1 MQNLTLRKPA
11 ARWLVAALLAV
22 AVAAAPAAQT
32 TVPPPP
38 PPQQQTTPPPPPPVP
53 PGAPSDIIA
62 IQQAARPPQY
72 LPEIITEAQLRSHM
86 EFLASDALQGR
97 AGGTR
102 DEWIAATYVGS
113 QLRRVGVEP
122 MGDNGTYVQAIEMVV
137 EEAVT
142 PPVLTVGGK
151 AFTHGK
157 EMIVQSLGTP
167 LNVNGP
173 LIKFQRGVAVPTG
186 AIVLLPSDATA
197 ADRTAVAP
205 ASLIL
210 TAETPQIRNGW
221 EAAAARMP
229 ALPTRALK
237 LGPPSTPR
245 TTRIVLDSLTHIAIS
260 AMADAAPVSFA
271 AEVKALP
278 STFTW
283 NALGKL
289 TGSAPNADNDVLVLS
304 AHLDHIGPRPPQPGV
319 DTIFNGADDD
329 ASGTVAVLA
338 LAEALAFGKRPR
350 RTVIF
355 ALFGSEERGGYG
367 AGYFVDRPVVPL
379 SSIAADLQ
387 FEMLGRPDKA
397 VPPQNLWLT
406 GYGLSNLG
414 IELAKHGAKLVADP
428 HPDQQF
434 FTRSDNIR
442 FARRGVVAHTVSS
455 YNLHTDYHQPSDEIR
470 LIDFAHMTAAIKA
483 MLEPIRWLADSS
495 WRPEWIPGGCPAP
508 CR

>member
-1 MQNLTLRKPA
+1 
-11 ARWLVAALLAV
+11 
-22 AVAAAPAAQT
+22 
-32 TVPPPP
+32 
-38 PPQQQTTPPPPPPVP
+38 
-53 PGAPSDIIA
+53 
-62 IQQAARPPQY
+62 
-72 LPEIITEAQLRSHM
+72 
-86 EFLASDALQGR
+86 
-97 AGGTR
+97 
-102 DEWIAATYVGS
+102 
-113 QLRRVGVEP
+113 
-122 MGDNGTYVQAIEMVV
+122 MVV

-142 PPVLTVGGK
+142 PPVLTVGGRP
-151 AFTHGK
+151 FTHGK

-167 LNVNGP
+167 VNVNGP
-173 LIKFQRGVAVPTG
+173 LIKFQRGVTVPSGAV
-186 AIVLLPSDATA
+186 VLLPADATA

-205 ASLIL
+205 AALIL

-245 TTRIVLDSLTHIAIS
+245 ATRIVLDSLTHAAIS

-367 AGYFVDRPVVPL
+367 AGYFVDLPVVPL

-387 FEMLGRPDKA
+387 VRDAGPSRQGGASAEPLADRLRAFEPRHRAGQARREAGRRSAPGSAVLHAIRQHPLRAARRRCAHGVELQPAHRLSPAERRDPPDRLRA
-397 VPPQNLWLT
+397 HDRRDQGDARADSLA
-406 GYGLSNLG
+406 GGF
-414 IELAKHGAKLVADP
+414 ELAA
-428 HPDQQF
+428 
-434 FTRSDNIR
+434 
-442 FARRGVVAHTVSS
+442 
-455 YNLHTDYHQPSDEIR
+455 
-470 LIDFAHMTAAIKA
+470 
-483 MLEPIRWLADSS
+483 
-495 WRPEWIPGGCPAP
+495 EWIPGGCPGTLPVEKDVGNGKKGPGRFLRKA
-508 CR
+508 